1 MCTFPNCGKAFYDA
15 QHLRQH
21 QWIHTR
27 NPEVGVSDG
36 GDAKGFQC
44 PHPGCE
50 KRYATHSGLQMHIRS
65 HHKNEKRFMC
75 PYEDCR
81 KSFVRNSD
89 LNVHIQRVHETNR
102 KYKCEVEGCDKS
114 FVSQGEL
121 RRHVLTHHHFGESVS
136 INLMPDEAI

>member
-1 MCTFPNCGKAFYDA
+1 MVVVMRRGSSARTRAARNGTRRTAGCRYTFAVT
-15 QHLRQH
+15 
-21 QWIHTR
+21 TR
-27 NPEVGVSDG
+27 T
-36 GDAKGFQC
+36 
-44 PHPGCE
+44 
-50 KRYATHSGLQMHIRS
+50 RSGS
-65 HHKNEKRFMC
+65 
-75 PYEDCR
+75 YEDCR

-121 RRHVLTHHHFGESVS
+121 RRHTLTHHHFGESVS

>member
-1 MCTFPNCGKAFYDA
+1 
-15 QHLRQH
+15 
-21 QWIHTR
+21 
-27 NPEVGVSDG
+27 
-36 GDAKGFQC
+36 
-44 PHPGCE
+44 
-50 KRYATHSGLQMHIRS
+50 
-65 HHKNEKRFMC
+65 MC

>member
-44 PHPGCE
+44 PPPGCE
-50 KRYATHSGLQMHIRS
+50 TRYATHSGLQMHIRS
-65 HHKNEKRFMC
+65 HHKNEKRFVC

-102 KYKCEVEGCDKS
+102 KYKCEVEGYDKS